1 MGLIFV
7 PMISPKE
14 KFEKALKEK
23 ILLLDGAMGTMIQSY
38 DLEEEDYRGDI
49 WKDYDHPLK
58 GNNDLLS
65 VTRPDIIK
73 EIHLK
78 YLQAGSD
85 IIETNTFSSTS
96 IAQADYNLSN
106 EAYRLNFES
115 AKLAREAINEYL
127 EGNPGEEK
135 FVAGALG
142 PTNKTASISPD
153 VNDPG
158 HREIS
163 FEELKEAYK
172 EQVLGL
178 IEGGA
183 DIVLI
188 ETIFDTLNAKAAL
201 FAAQEAFEET
211 GNELGLMISGTIT
224 DASGRTLSGQTA
236 EAFLIS
242 MSHAPLSTIGLNCG
256 FGAKDLLPYIEIIKS
271 KTDIGISAYPNA
283 GLPNELGE
291 YDQTDLEMQKELEPF
306 IKKRLVNVLGGCCGT
321 TPAHIKRMKELVLEN
336 S

>member
-1 MGLIFV
+1 M
-7 PMISPKE
+7 SSAKE
-14 KFEKALKEK
+14 RFEKVLKERV
-23 ILLLDGAMGTMIQSY
+23 LLLDGAMGTMIQSY
-38 DLEEEDYRGDI
+38 NLEEEDYRGNI
-49 WKDYDHPLK
+49 WKDHHHPLK

-65 VTRPDIIK
+65 ITRPDVIK
-73 EIHLK
+73 EIHIK
-78 YLQAGSD
+78 YLEAGSD
-85 IIETNTFSSTS
+85 VIETNTFSSTS
-96 IAQADYNLSN
+96 IAQADYDLSN
-106 EAYRLNFES
+106 EAYRLNYES
-115 AKLAREAINEYL
+115 AKLARQAINDYL
-127 EGNPGEEK
+127 ETHPGEEK
-135 FVAGALG
+135 FIAGALG

-163 FEELKEAYK
+163 FDELKDAYK

-178 IEGGA
+178 IEGSA
-183 DIVLI
+183 DIILI

-211 GNELGLMISGTIT
+211 GKELALMISGTIT

-236 EAFLIS
+236 EAFLVS

-256 FGAKDLLPYIEIIKS
+256 FGAKGLLPYVETLKAN
-271 KTDIGISAYPNA
+271 TDIAISAYPNA

-291 YDQTDLEMQKELEPF
+291 YDQTDVEMKKELEPF
-306 IKKRLVNVLGGCCGT
+306 IKNKLVNVLGGCCGT
-321 TPAHIKRMKELVLEN
+321 TPAHIKRMKELILEN